1 MDVEVETQMR
11 VAEEH
16 ERPGAQLASTGVIPS
31 LVHDAPTPPQ
41 VACPVVPAG
50 LTPHARF
57 PRHILV
63 VVHTSANPP
72 TQTPGVVLVGSVTL
86 HEPKSHSD
94 GWRQVD
100 PANPQK
106 KAEPAAEV
114 TLVQVLAIGVSPGAL
129 SASHTLWFAVAG
141 LTVEVQG

>member
-1 MDVEVETQMR
+1 M
-11 VAEEH
+11 A
-16 ERPGAQLASTGVIPS
+16 
-31 LVHDAPTPPQ
+31 
-41 VACPVVPAG
+41 
-50 LTPHARF
+50 
-57 PRHILV
+57 
-63 VVHTSANPP
+63 VHTSANPP
-72 TQTPGVVLVGSVTL
+72 LHKWSIFKLAMGVGDTYTQTPGVVLVGSVTL

-114 TLVQVLAIGVSPGAL
+114 TLVQVLAMGVSPGAL